1 MKHRVTLILALLLI
15 SPGLLV
21 AETRSQEEELAERRR
36 AKAQQLEP
44 NKPSSLEQ
52 RMRGWEK
59 ARFPA
64 RIFMKGWNGFRPLF
78 GGMPSGSGTVF
89 GGGYI
94 RGLDSEYL
102 KFQINGRYS
111 TKAYTQFDTLI
122 ELPPPQAGSIFSA
135 YLDGKYQ
142 DFTKLWFFGLG
153 NDSSKDNESF
163 YSQQTARA
171 MGGVRLQPHHIFE
184 LHGNFGWLQTDTTS
198 GKQEPSLETVFDP
211 ADVPGFGQGKSDY
224 FVYGGQLIFDLWD
237 PWDWPPAGL
246 RLTLEGWRY
255 DDRDRNLYNS
265 AKVVGMIQAQIPLG
279 PRSRRLALRFRT
291 AHMGADSGQQV
302 PFYLMET
309 IGGANTVRG
318 YTEFR
323 FRDIRN
329 LLFNVEY
336 RWEVMPY
343 LDFAFFGDGGK
354 VFSDWNDFNFKRLH
368 YGYGWGVRVHAP
380 GPYFLNLDLAHSEE
394 GFVFH
399 ISSGIGF

>member
-1 MKHRVTLILALLLI
+1 MMLRLTLSLALLLT
-15 SPGLLV
+15 SPCLLA
-21 AETRSQEEELAERRR
+21 AENQSQEEKLAEKRM
-36 AKAQQLEP
+36 AKAQQLKP
-44 NKPSSLEQ
+44 NQVSSWEK
-52 RMRGWEK
+52 RMRNWEK

-64 RIFMKGWNGFRPLF
+64 RIFMKGWHGFRPLF

-135 YLDGKYQ
+135 YLNGKYQ
-142 DFTKLWFFGLG
+142 DFTRLWFFGLG

-163 YSQQTARA
+163 YSQQTSRA
-171 MGGVRLQPHHIFE
+171 MGGIRLQPHHIFE
-184 LHGNFGWLQTDTTS
+184 LHGSFGWLQTDTTS
-198 GKQEPSLETVFDP
+198 GKEEPSLEEVFDP
-211 ADVPGFGQGKSDY
+211 EEVPGFGTGKTDY
-224 FVYGGQLIFDLWD
+224 YVYGGQLIFNLWGR
-237 PWDWPPAGL
+237 WDWPATGA
-246 RLTLEGWRY
+246 RLSFEGWRY

-265 AKVVGMIQAQIPLG
+265 VKFVGMIEALIPLG
-279 PRSRRLALRFRT
+279 PRSRRLAMRFRT
-291 AHMGADSGQQV
+291 AHMSADSGQQV

-323 FRDIRN
+323 FRDLRN
-329 LLFNVEY
+329 LLLNVEY

-343 LDFAFFGDGGK
+343 LDLAFFGDGGK
-354 VFSDWNDFNFKRLH
+354 VFSEWDDFDFRRLH
-368 YGYGWGVRVHAP
+368 YGYGGGVRVHAP
-380 GPYFLNLDLAHSEE
+380 GPVFLNLDLAHSKE